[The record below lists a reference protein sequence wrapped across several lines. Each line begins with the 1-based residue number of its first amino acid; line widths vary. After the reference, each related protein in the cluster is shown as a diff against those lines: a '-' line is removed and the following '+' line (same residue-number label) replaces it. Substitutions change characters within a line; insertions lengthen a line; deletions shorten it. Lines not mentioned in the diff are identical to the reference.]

1 MPASQVTDSVESTP
15 PSPKKQRNGSSDD
28 SIFPYPYLPTACVM
42 GQDEYIRPPEY
53 RDQLPALKPVWSEYF
68 HIEIESSADPA
79 SGTDS
84 AEWGDDQTAAKRA
97 CFEPK
102 VTDSNK
108 ELFRTHHP
116 SLSQQTDVYWRE
128 ESFGRYIWLVEVD
141 GHYVGTHA
149 GGIGIHLIPRG
160 FLEKQKPGLY
170 PCDWLENHQRDPVP
184 ESLDPRK
191 FLAPPYL
198 NMLREMCPT
207 SIGARVFVSGYIVL
221 LFKDCAAI
229 KRSWEQDGKI
239 PVFGNLRVCYDVLE
253 NLPTNQ
259 KICSGA
265 PVSHESDPSTA
276 VASLGLKLRLPQGYE
291 AITVP
296 THAFVALRPVNWTLF
311 LRISSWYN
319 AIKTKLSRLTRIH
332 RPAIGH
338 THDTLD
344 RYSPL
349 GRAVTLAHDLRQIG
363 TITKSYDPIADEP
376 LCYPIGFSHDIS
388 LVTNPR
394 AKGLPEME
402 APSRTACV
410 VGWGSYEDVQAEEP
424 IFMTALNVQN
434 GNSIHRA
441 GHGVSAT
448 DNKVALHEGA
458 QHLWENQNLT
468 QNISILWRTEREHD
482 SLEGFSGSVL
492 CLGKREDKTCLA
504 VCFQNFQFPM
514 ISKKKLLTEHRP
526 ASVVD
531 DMREYA
537 LIRGGFLLPE
547 EIRTSEILC
556 HPSATSQTASTFPAK
571 SDRQGILRRSLSS
584 PDIKSKV

>member
-53 RDQLPALKPVWSEYF
+53 RDQLPAMEPVRSEYF

-128 ESFGRYIWLVEVD
+128 ESIGRFIWLVEVD

-149 GGIGIHLIPRG
+149 GGIGIHLIPQG
-160 FLEKQKPGLY
+160 FTYKRKPGIYTCLW
-170 PCDWLENHQRDPVP
+170 PSNHHRDPVP

-191 FLAPPYL
+191 FLAPTHL
-198 NMLREMCPT
+198 NMLREMYPT
-207 SIGARVFVSGYIVL
+207 SIGARVFVSGFIVL
-221 LFKDCAAI
+221 LFKDYAAI
-229 KRSWEQDGKI
+229 KKSWTQDKI
-239 PVFGNLRVCYDVLE
+239 LPVFGNLRVSYDVLE
-253 NLPTNQ
+253 NIPTHQ

-265 PVSHESDPSTA
+265 PVSNESDPSKA
-276 VASLGLKLRLPQGYE
+276 LAALGLKLRLPQGYE

-296 THAFVALRPVNWTLF
+296 THAFVALRPVNWTLS
-311 LRISSWYN
+311 LRISSWYT
-319 AIKTKLSRLTRIH
+319 AIKAMLSRFAL
-332 RPAIGH
+332 AIGR
-338 THDTLD
+338 TRNTLD
-344 RYSPL
+344 PYSPL
-349 GRAVTLAHDLRQIG
+349 GRGVG
-363 TITKSYDPIADEP
+363 TITKSYDPTADEP
-376 LCYPIGFSHDIS
+376 LCYPTGFSHDIS

-434 GNSIHRA
+434 GNPIHRA

-458 QHLWENQNLT
+458 QHLWGNQNLT

-504 VCFQNFQFPM
+504 VCFQNFQFSM

-537 LIRGGFLLPE
+537 LVRGSFLLPE